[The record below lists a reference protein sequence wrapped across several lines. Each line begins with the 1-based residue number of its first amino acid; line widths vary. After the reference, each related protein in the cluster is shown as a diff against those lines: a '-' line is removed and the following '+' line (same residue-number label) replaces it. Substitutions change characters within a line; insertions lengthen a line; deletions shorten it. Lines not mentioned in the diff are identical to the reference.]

1 VRQYGRNVGP
11 GIGSPLPSKVEIVDV
26 DVFTTCL
33 AVFLPHYQLTVSK
46 AFVDMVRIG
55 RPTWMAAIRELGWAE
70 WQANVPLSNL
80 GTNKDVKNTN
90 DIGGGSGPAYDKWH
104 RQQQKKHPTEG
115 MALYAAFI
123 QTVDV
128 RDILEEVKV
137 PTLLVAPTQSFA
149 SPRELNEEIA
159 RRIPDCKLEWVDGL
173 GHMTWIDKP
182 QEVTNIVLK
191 FVDEIVSR
199 K

>member
-1 VRQYGRNVGP
+1 
-11 GIGSPLPSKVEIVDV
+11 
-26 DVFTTCL
+26 
-33 AVFLPHYQLTVSK
+33 
-46 AFVDMVRIG
+46 MVRIG
-55 RPTWMAAIRELGWAE
+55 RPTWMDAIRELGWAE

-90 DIGGGSGPAYDKWH
+90 NIGRGSGPAYDKWH

-115 MALYAAFI
+115 MALYAEFI

-128 RDILEEVKV
+128 REILEEVKV

-173 GHMTWIDKP
+173 GHMTWVDKP
-182 QEVTNIVLK
+182 QEVTNVVLK
-191 FVDEIVSR
+191 FVDKIVSTPR

>member
-1 VRQYGRNVGP
+1 MRQHGRNVGP
-11 GIGSPLPSKVEIVDV
+11 GIGSPLSSKVEIVDA

-33 AVFLPHYQLTVSK
+33 AVFSLRSQLTVSK

-55 RPTWMAAIRELGWAE
+55 RPTWMDAIRELGWAE

-90 DIGGGSGPAYDKWH
+90 EIGRGSGPAYDKWH
-104 RQQQKKHPTEG
+104 RLQQKKHPTEG
-115 MALYAAFI
+115 MALYAQFI

-128 RDILEEVKV
+128 RGLLEEVKV

-149 SPRELNEEIA
+149 SPSELNEEMA
-159 RRIPDCKLEWVDGL
+159 RRILDCKLEWVDGL
-173 GHMTWIDKP
+173 GHMTWIDEP
-182 QEVTNIVLK
+182 EQVTNIVLK
-191 FVDEIVSR
+191 FINEIV
-199 K
+199 